1 MEITTRSVPLQP
13 PPESR
18 PPVMQSMWRWPIRVS
33 AVVLLVALW
42 LFASIPWG
50 FSAVT
55 FLIFV
60 APGAVIGV
68 ATAWMSRV
76 FERGHWDWRA
86 GLGGALIGGAFLPPL
101 LAFLISITGSSA
113 SPRDILTFFVLTP
126 WFALAAGA
134 TIGFVRRFWRNGDSG
149 KK

>member
-1 MEITTRSVPLQP
+1 MEMTTREAPIKP
-13 PPESR
+13 PAESR
-18 PPVMQSMWRWPIRVS
+18 PPVMASAWRWPIRVL
-33 AVVLLVALW
+33 AVAFLVALW

-50 FSAVT
+50 FSAIT

-86 GLGGALIGGAFLPPL
+86 GLGGALIGGAFLPPF
-101 LAFLISITGSSA
+101 LAFLISLSGSSA
-113 SPRDILTFFVLTP
+113 SPRDILTLFVLTP

-134 TIGFVRRFWRNGDSG
+134 VVGFVRRFWRDTDSA